1 MISIDLSGKIALVTG
16 SSQGIGQAC
25 ASVLARAG
33 ACVALAARNE
43 ENLTETASEIIAAG
57 GRAEVMAGDLTLAAG
72 PSASSKKPAPAW
84 VGLIFSSTP
93 RA

>member
-1 MISIDLSGKIALVTG
+1 MITLDLSGKIALVTG

-25 ASVLARAG
+25 ARVLASAG

-57 GRAEVMAGDLTLAAG
+57 GRAEVMAGDLT
-72 PSASSKKPAPAW
+72 ASGRTERVVEETCARLGES
-84 VGLIFSSTP
+84 IF
-93 RA
+93 